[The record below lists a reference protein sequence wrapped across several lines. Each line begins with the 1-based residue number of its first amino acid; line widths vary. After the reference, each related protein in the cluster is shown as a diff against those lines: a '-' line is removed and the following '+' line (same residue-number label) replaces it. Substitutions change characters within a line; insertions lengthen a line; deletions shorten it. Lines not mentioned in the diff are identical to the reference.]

1 MEVDQTVTLVREIG
15 GVVDTLGVMGILLL
29 LAVWFVTGRIH
40 SDKSVDKMVGP
51 YKARL
56 DAVDNGFNARLE
68 SMERATV
75 GNEANTK
82 RMADFLETMVATQ
95 EERRDREI
103 ESRTRL
109 TTILET
115 LQVPVRRRKGA

>member
-1 MEVDQTVTLVREIG
+1 
-15 GVVDTLGVMGILLL
+15 
-29 LAVWFVTGRIH
+29 
-40 SDKSVDKMVGP
+40 MVGP

-68 SMERATV
+68 NMEKATV

-82 RMADFLETMVATQ
+82 RMADFLEAMVATQ